1 MNTTSYR
8 INTEKLHFL
17 AREINDMDIKEANIL
32 VAIYI
37 YLINMVNAFTN
48 FQIDFIFSNKY
59 EVAKRKLVVGYNS
72 RSSRRRWL
80 LKRCSYKFRKI
91 QRKAPVLESL
101 F

>member
-48 FQIDFIFSNKY
+48 FQIDFIFSNK
-59 EVAKRKLVVGYNS
+59 
-72 RSSRRRWL
+72 
-80 LKRCSYKFRKI
+80 
-91 QRKAPVLESL
+91 
-101 F
+101 

>member
-17 AREINDMDIKEANIL
+17 AREINDIKEANIL

-48 FQIDFIFSNKY
+48 FQIDFIFSIRY
-59 EVAKRKLVVGYNS
+59 EVVKRKLVVG
-72 RSSRRRWL
+72 
-80 LKRCSYKFRKI
+80 
-91 QRKAPVLESL
+91 
-101 F
+101 

>member
-72 RSSRRRWL
+72 RTSRPEVAVKKVFL
-80 LKRCSYKFRKI
+80 QIS
-91 QRKAPVLESL
+91 
-101 F
+101 